1 MEELRTILEEIRP
14 DVDFDVEKELIDGKI
29 LDSFDIIAIVSELN
43 QNYDL
48 RINVNDLLPEN
59 FNSIEAI
66 WGASTETKDRI
77 VGGKLV
83 LNFFRIWSAV
93 CYIHITILYST

>member
-14 DVDFDVEKELIDGKI
+14 DVDFDVEKELIDGKV

-59 FNSIEAI
+59 FNSIGAI
-66 WGASTETKDRI
+66 WEL
-77 VGGKLV
+77 VQKLKTV
-83 LNFFRIWSAV
+83 
-93 CYIHITILYST
+93 

>member
-1 MEELRTILEEIRP
+1 MEELKTILEEIRP
-14 DVDFDVEKELIDGKI
+14 DVDFDVEKELIDGKV

-59 FNSIEAI
+59 FNSNEAI
-66 WGASTETKDRI
+66 WEL
-77 VGGKLV
+77 VQKLKTV
-83 LNFFRIWSAV
+83 
-93 CYIHITILYST
+93 

>member
-1 MEELRTILEEIRP
+1 MEELKTILEEIRP
-14 DVDFDVEKELIDGKI
+14 DVDFDVEKELIDGKV

-66 WGASTETKDRI
+66 WEL
-77 VGGKLV
+77 VQKLKTV
-83 LNFFRIWSAV
+83 
-93 CYIHITILYST
+93 

>member
-66 WGASTETKDRI
+66 WEL
-77 VGGKLV
+77 VQKLKTV
-83 LNFFRIWSAV
+83 
-93 CYIHITILYST
+93 